1 MLKIANLNKS
11 FGSKPILKNINF
23 KINSNESVGLV
34 GKNGSGK
41 STVLKILVDL
51 VNYKDGLI
59 LLNDFTIKNQ
69 ISYKSKILYL
79 GHQPNFYPSL
89 TPKENLIFISQIY
102 NSFDNNKI
110 NTQIEKVLNIVGLLG
125 SINLPVLYF
134 SKGMLQRLSIS
145 KAILLEKNWELLL
158 LDEPNDSL
166 DFEGQKM
173 LSNLISNWRKKKDKT
188 PKSLLIVSHDDNWIK
203 NHTDRVLT
211 LYKGKIN

>member
-1 MLKIANLNKS
+1 MLKIENLNKS
-11 FGSKPILKNINF
+11 FGSKPILKNITF
-23 KINSNESVGLV
+23 KINLNESIGLI

-41 STVLKILVDL
+41 STLLKILVDL
-51 VNYKDGLI
+51 VNYKEGLI

-69 ISYKSKILYL
+69 INYKSKILYL

-89 TPKENLIFISQIY
+89 TPKENLTFISKIY
-102 NSFDNNKI
+102 NSLDTNKI
-110 NTQIEKVLNIVGLLG
+110 NFRIEKALNIVGLLE
-125 SINLPVLYF
+125 SINVPVIYF

-145 KAILLEKNWELLL
+145 KAILLERNWELLL